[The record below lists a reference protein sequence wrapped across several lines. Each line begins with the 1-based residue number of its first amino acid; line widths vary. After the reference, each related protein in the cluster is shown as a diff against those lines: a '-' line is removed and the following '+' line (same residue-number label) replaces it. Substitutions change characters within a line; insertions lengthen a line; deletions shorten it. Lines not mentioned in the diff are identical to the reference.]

1 MKTNLFIAII
11 VFLAASTIFIGV
23 VSYVDTPSAIKSHQN
38 TPSYKNSN
46 PF

>member
-11 VFLAASTIFIGV
+11 VFLTASTIFIGI
-23 VSYVDTPSAIKSHQN
+23 VSYIDTPAAVKSHQT